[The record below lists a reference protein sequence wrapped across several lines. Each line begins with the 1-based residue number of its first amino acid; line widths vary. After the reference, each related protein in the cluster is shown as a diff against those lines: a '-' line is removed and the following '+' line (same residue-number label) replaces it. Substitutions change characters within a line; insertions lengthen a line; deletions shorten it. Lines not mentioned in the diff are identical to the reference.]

1 MNGVI
6 SDAARHE
13 ISGMAPENM
22 TVSQARRVIDRINI
36 ETGIRRQSVQ
46 NALLENANSQL
57 PVTAQPVGGAPSPAA
72 AGATAAPIPL
82 DQYLKSKGF

>member
-22 TVSQARRVIDRINI
+22 TTSQARRVINRINV

-46 NALLENANSQL
+46 NALVGSANEQL
-57 PVTAQPVGGAPSPAA
+57 PVTAQPAPGASPAA
-72 AGATAAPIPL
+72 PGASAAPIPL
-82 DQYLKSKGF
+82 DQYLKSKGY